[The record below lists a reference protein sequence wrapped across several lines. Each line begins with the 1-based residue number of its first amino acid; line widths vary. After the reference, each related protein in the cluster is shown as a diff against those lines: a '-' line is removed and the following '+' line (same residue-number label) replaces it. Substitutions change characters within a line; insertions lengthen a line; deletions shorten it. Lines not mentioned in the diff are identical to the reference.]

1 MRVTKMLFSDFIL
14 PFGFS
19 SPFTYPHFR
28 YSALLQQQT
37 VVEIVDV
44 VVKEEITA
52 VIFCSLSYFSPA
64 VAAVATAMVS

>member
-1 MRVTKMLFSDFIL
+1 MRVTKMLFSDCI
-14 PFGFS
+14 PPYEFS
-19 SPFTYPHFR
+19 SSFTSLYFR
-28 YSALLQQQT
+28 YSTLLQQQT

-64 VAAVATAMVS
+64 VAAVATATVS